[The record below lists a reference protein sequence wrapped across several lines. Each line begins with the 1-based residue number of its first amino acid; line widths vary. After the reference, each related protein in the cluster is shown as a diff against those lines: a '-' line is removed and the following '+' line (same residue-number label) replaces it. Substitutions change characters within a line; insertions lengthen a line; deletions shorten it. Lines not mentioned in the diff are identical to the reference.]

1 MNHVLEWLSKEVRDL
16 WQLFLKTKA
25 GEAAGNAP
33 PAQAAEEKAANGAS
47 SNANDED
54 EIEADGQSGIDLSMI
69 ESQMEVVEEDP
80 VKVAAV
86 QEAHKITDRIKVH
99 RVQAEGLEQAAKAYV
114 SGSKLG
120 IIVDCQTSRV
130 KVNVDYLEAI
140 KAHLQKNNITR
151 YSIAIIVGSRPGR
164 CNTIKLGT

>member
-33 PAQAAEEKAANGAS
+33 PAQASEEGAANGAS
-47 SNANDED
+47 NANDEE

-99 RVQAEGLEQAAKAYV
+99 QVQAEGLEQAAKAYV

-151 YSIAIIVGSRPGR
+151 YAIAIIVGSRPGR
-164 CNTIKLGT
+164 CNAIKLGT